1 MLTGTSSDVRAT
13 LLRRLAHLAL
23 FATDTLHA
31 CHDTD
36 ELLYCL
42 ELSLTTAN
50 ILSKMAPSIVYVFAA
65 QSVAQLGTDWGKPW
79 LLPSE
84 INSF

>member
-23 FATDTLHA
+23 FATDILHA

-42 ELSLTTAN
+42 DYCDC
-50 ILSKMAPSIVYVFAA
+50 KMAPSIVIVFAA